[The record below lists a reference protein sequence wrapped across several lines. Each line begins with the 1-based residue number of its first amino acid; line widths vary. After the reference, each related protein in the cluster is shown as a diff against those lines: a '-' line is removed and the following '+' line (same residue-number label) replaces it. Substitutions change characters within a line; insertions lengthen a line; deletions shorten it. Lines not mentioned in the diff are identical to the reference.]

1 LIVSNTKGD
10 TTMSNEFAADFSSF
24 DDSYNPE
31 STSRFVN
38 LNDLPQGEYE
48 FLIEEAKLDRI
59 PSTGEAIVRLGLKIL
74 KGQMIGAK
82 FDRTYFFRTEQSA
95 NYFGADLVLLGLPA
109 QTWTAA
115 NGKKW
120 SVEMPKAVPTLK
132 GKAFKGNIK
141 VTNKGYHNLNIV
153 GLVTET
159 PKVAMPDS
167 DGMPF

>member
-1 LIVSNTKGD
+1 MSSEFSN
-10 TTMSNEFAADFSSF
+10 DFSSF
-24 DDSYNPE
+24 DNTYNPE
-31 STSRFVN
+31 STTRFVN

-59 PSTGEAIVRLGLKIL
+59 PSTGEAIVRFGLKIT
-74 KGQMIGAK
+74 KGQMVGSK
-82 FDRTYFFRTEQSA
+82 FDRTYFFRSEQSA
-95 NYFGADLVLLGLPA
+95 NYFGSDLVLLGLPA

-120 SVEMPKAVPTLK
+120 SVEMPKAVPTLS

-141 VTNKGYHNLNIV
+141 VTNKGYHNLNIS
-153 GLVTET
+153 GLILEA
-159 PKVAMPDS
+159 PKVSMPES